1 MRHTLIT
8 GMSGTGKSTA
18 VVDLVARGVAAV
30 DLDDPR
36 WSHEVPDDSP
46 FADGPDAT
54 DWRWRDGAVAA
65 LLDDAPDPL
74 VVAGTSTTQG
84 ALYDRFAHVVLLSV
98 PDEVALHRLAT
109 RTTNAYGKAP
119 AEVAREV
126 ALRAEVQPLLRRG
139 ACLEVDTAAHGRAHV
154 LDLLLDHLAGP
165 ACRTTP
171 I

>member
-1 MRHTLIT
+1 MRHSLLT
-8 GMSGTGKSTA
+8 GTSGTGKSTA

-46 FADGPDAT
+46 YADGPDAT
-54 DWRWRDGAVAA
+54 DWRWREDAVRS
-65 LLDDAPDPL
+65 LLDDAPEPL

-84 ALYDRFAHVVLLSV
+84 AFYDRFAHVVLLSV

-109 RTTNAYGKAP
+109 RTTNAYGKDP
-119 AEVAREV
+119 AELAREV

-139 ACLEVDTAAHGRAHV
+139 ACLEVDTSVHDREAV
-154 LDLLLDHLAGP
+154 VDLLLAHLDGP
-165 ACRTTP
+165 ACRP
-171 I
+171 LPS